1 MKPNGLVAAADTTSQ
16 TEMPSL
22 RHMIANSLTSAMFT
36 ERNVFSNSLTIS
48 AVSGP
53 DTGTTRGVMRP

>member
-1 MKPNGLVAAADTTSQ
+1 MKPKGLVAAAATTSH
-16 TEMPSL
+16 TEIPSFL
-22 RHMIANSLTSAMFT
+22 HMIANSLTSAMFT

-53 DTGTTRGVMRP
+53 DTGTTRGVIRA